1 MPVTSLRKRL
11 SATQHPCPAVL
22 GHSGP
27 HKPQGVAEEQTPG
40 CPPQLPAGFGAGHLV
55 QQIDSGRAVLAP

>member
-1 MPVTSLRKRL
+1 MPVTSLRKHL

-27 HKPQGVAEEQTPG
+27 PQAPGRGRGADPG